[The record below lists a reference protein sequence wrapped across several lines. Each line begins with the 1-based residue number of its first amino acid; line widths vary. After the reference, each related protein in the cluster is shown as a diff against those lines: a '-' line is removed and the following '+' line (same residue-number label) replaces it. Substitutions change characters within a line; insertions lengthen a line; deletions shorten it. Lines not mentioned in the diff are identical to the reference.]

1 MAEYKAI
8 FNITLNR
15 FSDVTD
21 IEAKFLFEEN
31 LWAAIAFQVMKYQPS
46 SLRDSQAAAQRA
58 RSIFKNAELFEHAK
72 KKS

>member
-1 MAEYKAI
+1 MAEYKAR

-15 FSDVTD
+15 FSNVTD

-31 LWAAIAFQVMKYQPS
+31 LWAEIAFQVIKYQPS
-46 SLRDSQAAAQRA
+46 SFKDSQAATQRA

-72 KKS
+72 KKN